1 MAPIPKIKQPSVSSF
16 DEPAVREDVE
26 MLHRLARGLQ
36 GKFVVSTF
44 FANPSGE
51 DKGGG
56 IISHHAIGDID
67 GMVDAV
73 MAHATTPHANCYVCP
88 KLMRNSL
95 ERGKKGAE
103 ADVVAV
109 LALVADMDEDR
120 GFGGAS
126 MVASMKARKAQAS
139 VLPRLRRRL

>member
-51 DKGGG
+51 DKGGEAA
-56 IISHHAIGDID
+56 ISFLSNH
-67 GMVDAV
+67 
-73 MAHATTPHANCYVCP
+73 
-88 KLMRNSL
+88 
-95 ERGKKGAE
+95 
-103 ADVVAV
+103 
-109 LALVADMDEDR
+109 
-120 GFGGAS
+120 
-126 MVASMKARKAQAS
+126 
-139 VLPRLRRRL
+139 